1 MGRAPEEGEAE
12 VNLVDQLVLDS
23 VIDSERGCG
32 ALLQAMIKRGV
43 EIKDANGAPVELR
56 FLSHQERQRLMRRIM
71 AELAAR
77 EGDT

>member
-1 MGRAPEEGEAE
+1 